1 MRKQKTLKLND
12 EITVTVLEL
21 RPRDVRHAI
30 GLMMQS
36 GGDIDF
42 KKLITEG
49 WDDLLVKLSGV
60 IRADKGS
67 LEDLSF
73 SEIEEV
79 QDTFSEVNASFLAL
93 LKKLGI
99 NLGLAGPSS
108 SAISTGPA
116 SLLSSGGMPD
126 ASITDGVSS

>member
-1 MRKQKTLKLND
+1 MRKQKTLKLSD

-21 RPRDVRHAI
+21 RPRDLKHAI
-30 GLMMQS
+30 GLMQS
-36 GGDIDF
+36 GGDFDF
-42 KKLITEG
+42 QKLISEN
-49 WDDLLVKLSGV
+49 WDDALEKLSGV
-60 IRADKGS
+60 IRVDQGS

-79 QDTFSEVNASFLAL
+79 QAAFSEVNASFLAL

-108 SAISTGPA
+108 SAILTEPVSP
-116 SLLSSGGMPD
+116 LSSGGIPD
-126 ASITDGVSS
+126 AVITDGDSS